1 MALTGARPV
10 RVRKS
15 PALVERERCAAYVEG
30 RARAAS
36 QLLAEGK
43 VSAETVDHVAR
54 VVALVAE
61 DLRAGFHLDGG
72 ANG

>member
-1 MALTGARPV
+1 MTDAKP
-10 RVRKS
+10 S
-15 PALVERERCAAYVEG
+15 PKRSPRLVERERCAVYIEG

-54 VVALVAE
+54 VVALMAD
-61 DLRAGFHLDGG
+61 DLRQGFHLQGRQK
-72 ANG
+72 